1 MDDLA
6 LKILKHLYSC
16 SAPVDEKSL
25 SSIFLCDISD
35 SLDFLLDEG
44 SVESNIEILGFD
56 DFEWKTKLIFKIST
70 SGKKYLREMEQAIQK
85 KIQED
90 SDKR

>member
-70 SGKKYLREMEQAIQK
+70 
-85 KIQED
+85 
-90 SDKR
+90 